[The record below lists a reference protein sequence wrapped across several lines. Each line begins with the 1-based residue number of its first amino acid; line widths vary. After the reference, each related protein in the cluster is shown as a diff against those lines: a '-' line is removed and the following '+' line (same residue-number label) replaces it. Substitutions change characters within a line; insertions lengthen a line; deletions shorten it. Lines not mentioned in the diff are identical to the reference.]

1 MIARALGSAGPR
13 VAALGLGCMGMS
25 DFYGP
30 ADEAES
36 IATIHAALD
45 AGVTLL
51 DTGDYYGMGH
61 NELLL
66 REALRGRDRGGVVLS
81 DRAVGSAQ
89 QPELHAP
96 ARADGGGP
104 RRGRAGGARRR
115 RRGRPLPCTADRHPR
130 QRARRSRHEV
140 NESALTPDRI
150 LEAAEDVLR
159 RFGPAKAT
167 VVDVARALGVSHGS
181 LYRHFPSKAAL
192 RDAVTERW
200 LARVSVPLAAVADED
215 GPAPERLRRW
225 LDLLVASKRRMARE
239 DPELFATY
247 NELAREAREV
257 VRAHVDTL
265 VAQLAGIVADGVAR
279 GELQAG
285 DPAAAGRAV
294 FDATARFHN
303 PVHAPEWSDP
313 RIDAAVEGVWSLV
326 LNGLAQGR
334 SQGVISTPAWRSSTS

>member
-1 MIARALGSAGPR
+1 
-13 VAALGLGCMGMS
+13 
-25 DFYGP
+25 
-30 ADEAES
+30 
-36 IATIHAALD
+36 
-45 AGVTLL
+45 
-51 DTGDYYGMGH
+51 
-61 NELLL
+61 
-66 REALRGRDRGGVVLS
+66 
-81 DRAVGSAQ
+81 
-89 QPELHAP
+89 
-96 ARADGGGP
+96 
-104 RRGRAGGARRR
+104 
-115 RRGRPLPCTADRHPR
+115 
-130 QRARRSRHEV
+130 V

-181 LYRHFPSKAAL
+181 VYRHFPSKAAL

-279 GELQAG
+279 GELQAA

-326 LNGLAQGR
+326 LNGLAKEVR
-334 SQGVISTPAWRSSTS
+334 ALPHRPT

>member
-1 MIARALGSAGPR
+1 
-13 VAALGLGCMGMS
+13 
-25 DFYGP
+25 
-30 ADEAES
+30 
-36 IATIHAALD
+36 
-45 AGVTLL
+45 
-51 DTGDYYGMGH
+51 
-61 NELLL
+61 
-66 REALRGRDRGGVVLS
+66 
-81 DRAVGSAQ
+81 
-89 QPELHAP
+89 
-96 ARADGGGP
+96 
-104 RRGRAGGARRR
+104 
-115 RRGRPLPCTADRHPR
+115 
-130 QRARRSRHEV
+130 V

-181 LYRHFPSKAAL
+181 VYRHFPSKAAL

-200 LARVSVPLAAVADED
+200 LARVSAPLAAVAGED

-247 NELAREAREV
+247 NELAREARGV

-279 GELQAG
+279 GELRAA

-334 SQGVISTPAWRSSTS
+334 SQGVISTSRPRSSTS

>member
-1 MIARALGSAGPR
+1 
-13 VAALGLGCMGMS
+13 
-25 DFYGP
+25 
-30 ADEAES
+30 
-36 IATIHAALD
+36 
-45 AGVTLL
+45 
-51 DTGDYYGMGH
+51 
-61 NELLL
+61 
-66 REALRGRDRGGVVLS
+66 
-81 DRAVGSAQ
+81 
-89 QPELHAP
+89 
-96 ARADGGGP
+96 
-104 RRGRAGGARRR
+104 
-115 RRGRPLPCTADRHPR
+115 
-130 QRARRSRHEV
+130 V

-159 RFGPAKAT
+159 RYGPAKAT

-181 LYRHFPSKAAL
+181 VYRHFPSKAAL

-200 LARVSVPLAAVADED
+200 LARVSAPLAAVAAGD
-215 GPAPERLRRW
+215 GPTPERLREW

-303 PVHAPEWSDP
+303 PVHAPEWADP
-313 RIDAAVEGVWSLV
+313 GIDDAVEGVWSLV
-326 LNGLAQGR
+326 LHGLVQGR
-334 SQGVISTPAWRSSTS
+334 SIQGVSSTSRPRSSTS